1 MISGKLPNDTVW
13 WLSTD
18 GKKIWI
24 ESENLEQEKFKEKGC
39 NIVHGRIFYAR
50 KEVGELTTSRLD
62 SRKHKDAWI
71 IKLDT
76 MLDVYPGLMEDI
88 HRKEIEEKKKKRKKA
103 SHKSKKEPKKEL
115 VNKELEKEQNKES
128 EKEIKE
134 DKGQDKELEKKIKE
148 DKDTKIY
155 IKDEHIKEVAEK
167 DEIKRKGG
175 EPIRDYFDINRP
187 YVKWIKD
194 EICKNG
200 NGKLTIS
207 LKDLKEKM
215 GDEFIKMHDLRI
227 YFGLNKILSSIGITI
242 ELRSIKGESVA
253 IIKKI

>member
-24 ESENLEQEKFKEKGC
+24 ESENLEQEKFEEKGC

-50 KEVGELTTSRLD
+50 KEVGELTSSRLD

-71 IKLDT
+71 IKLDA
-76 MLDVYPGLMEDI
+76 MLNVYPGLMEEI
-88 HRKEIEEKKKKRKKA
+88 NRKEIEEKKKKKKRV
-103 SHKSKKEPKKEL
+103 STKGKKEPKKEL
-115 VNKELEKEQNKES
+115 VNKGLEKEQ
-128 EKEIKE
+128 
-134 DKGQDKELEKKIKE
+134 KE
-148 DKDTKIY
+148 DKDLKVC
-155 IKDEHIKEVAEK
+155 IKEEPKKEVIEK
-167 DEIKRKGG
+167 DEIKHKDG

-194 EICKNG
+194 EICKNE
-200 NGKLTIS
+200 NDKLTIS

-227 YFGLNKILSSIGITI
+227 YFGLNKILSSISITI
-242 ELRSIKGESVA
+242 ELRSVKGESIA